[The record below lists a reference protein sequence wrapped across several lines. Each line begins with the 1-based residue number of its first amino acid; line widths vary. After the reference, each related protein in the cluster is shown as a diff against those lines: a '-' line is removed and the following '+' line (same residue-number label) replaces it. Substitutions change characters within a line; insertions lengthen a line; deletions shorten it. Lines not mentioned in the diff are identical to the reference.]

1 MTISLPCIN
10 NNYIHSQEQS
20 KKQIQE
26 VRTRNT
32 SRDSSPGE
40 FIRNKTSNLP
50 LRRTE
55 SDQTAFG
62 RKHQQQQQVSRTHS
76 SRPFAQPQ
84 YQDYPKQ
91 DLTKSKSVENSG
103 RLKQRDLRMSS
114 VPSPILRTEEGS
126 WGAPNPCLEMGCLSS
141 YGLQPTATRPWSQ
154 FQQPPPSQH
163 RKLERQ
169 LTINPSFDP
178 RINNSPLLTSEAME
192 YMRKNHPPPPF
203 GLGNISEQSDHQN
216 VTRNASA
223 PDTIKQWRGEVTA
236 PVSQTEATT
245 SSHSRSEG
253 QLNKGPG
260 PVNRTFSADPFSQP
274 ESWLSPLSLGSS
286 IWAGPVSPPP
296 ASPSY
301 NLGPVGSKPQGQPDP
316 RSQQYVNLCNIFPAR
331 QVQEVM
337 SLLPE
342 ERDGQV
348 LARKIIEIF
357 PDSRKY

>member
-1 MTISLPCIN
+1 
-10 NNYIHSQEQS
+10 
-20 KKQIQE
+20 
-26 VRTRNT
+26 
-32 SRDSSPGE
+32 
-40 FIRNKTSNLP
+40 
-50 LRRTE
+50 
-55 SDQTAFG
+55 
-62 RKHQQQQQVSRTHS
+62 
-76 SRPFAQPQ
+76 
-84 YQDYPKQ
+84 
-91 DLTKSKSVENSG
+91 
-103 RLKQRDLRMSS
+103 MSS
-114 VPSPILRTEEGS
+114 VASPSPILHPEEAS
-126 WGAPNPCLEMGCLSS
+126 WGPHPGLEMGCLSS
-141 YGLQPTATRPWSQ
+141 YGLQPPASRPWSQ

-192 YMRKNHPPPPF
+192 YRKNHPPPPF

-223 PDTIKQWRGEVTA
+223 PDTIKQWRGEVA
-236 PVSQTEATT
+236 GAGSQVEA
-245 SSHSRSEG
+245 SSSSPSHHSRSDS

-260 PVNRTFSADPFSQP
+260 QAGGHQVGRTFSADPFSQP
-274 ESWLSPLSLGSS
+274 DSWLSPLSLGTS
-286 IWAGPVSPPP
+286 IWAGPVSAPP

-301 NLGPVGSKPQGQPDP
+301 NLGPVGSKPAQGPPDS

-357 PDSRKY
+357 PDNRKY